1 MSVFSSVSFCSI
13 GASKL
18 GNCEK
23 KEEER
28 MKEKNTCL
36 NKREKKEEELL
47 SDAVA
52 NCRVLMGWSASLQLT
67 EKKRMA

>member
-1 MSVFSSVSFCSI
+1 LAHPSWEIV
-13 GASKL
+13 KQ
-18 GNCEK
+18 

-36 NKREKKEEELL
+36 NKREERKKEGELL

-52 NCRVLMGWSASLQLT
+52 NCRVLMGWGASLQLT

>member
-1 MSVFSSVSFCSI
+1 
-13 GASKL
+13 
-18 GNCEK
+18 
-23 KEEER
+23 

-67 EKKRMA
+67 EKKRMV